1 MAPPAQARYP
11 AAGLRPE
18 PRDYDPDITPHR
30 RPTGIH
36 ADAVDRIARKI
47 LRGRLAAGA
56 SLPTEPEIGA
66 ELGVS
71 RTVVREAVKTLA
83 AKGLV
88 VTGPRLGTRV
98 RAVADWNLFD
108 PDVIE
113 WRVAAGVDAKF
124 LEDVVELR
132 LAIEPMAARLAAK
145 RGDKEAIAAIARAY
159 AGMAD
164 AVAGKGGYL
173 SADLDFHQCILA
185 AAGNQFV
192 TALAPLLGSLL
203 TVSFRH
209 SVKSR
214 ARARASLPLH
224 EAVLRAIEKGK
235 PIVAERALASLIGQ
249 ARDDMFD
256 GVKADGFLE
265 ENGA

>member
-1 MAPPAQARYP
+1 MNGEKRA
-11 AAGLRPE
+11 
-18 PRDYDPDITPHR
+18 
-30 RPTGIH
+30 TGIH
-36 ADAVDRIARKI
+36 ADAVAHIARKI
-47 LRGRLAAGA
+47 LRGRLKAGA

-98 RAVADWNLFD
+98 RPVPDWNLFD
-108 PDVIE
+108 PDVIG

-145 RGDKEAIAAIARAY
+145 RADDEAIGRIADAY
-159 AGMAD
+159 ARMEE

-173 SADLDFHQCILA
+173 AADLDFHQSILI

-192 TALAPLLGSLL
+192 SAFAPLLGALL
-203 TVSFRH
+203 GVSFRH

-214 ARARASLPLH
+214 ESARASLPLH
-224 EAVLRAIEKGK
+224 EAVLRAIEKRK
-235 PIVAERALASLIGQ
+235 QAAAEKALTLLIGL
-249 ARDDMFD
+249 AREDMFD
-256 GVKADGFLE
+256 GAKADGFLE
-265 ENGA
+265 ENGE

>member
-1 MAPPAQARYP
+1 MNGEKRA
-11 AAGLRPE
+11 
-18 PRDYDPDITPHR
+18 
-30 RPTGIH
+30 TGIH
-36 ADAVDRIARKI
+36 ADAVAHIARKI
-47 LRGRLAAGA
+47 LRGRLKAGA

-98 RAVADWNLFD
+98 RPVPDWNLFD
-108 PDVIE
+108 PDVIG

-145 RGDKEAIAAIARAY
+145 RADGEAIGRIAAAY
-159 AGMAD
+159 ARMED

-173 SADLDFHQCILA
+173 AADLDFHQSILI

-192 TALAPLLGSLL
+192 SAFAPLLGALL
-203 TVSFRH
+203 GVSFRH

-214 ARARASLPLH
+214 ESARASLPLH
-224 EAVLRAIEKGK
+224 EAVLRAIEKRK
-235 PIVAERALASLIGQ
+235 QTAAEKALTLLIGH
-249 ARDDMFD
+249 AREDMFD

-265 ENGA
+265 EGGE

>member
-1 MAPPAQARYP
+1 MNGEKRA
-11 AAGLRPE
+11 
-18 PRDYDPDITPHR
+18 
-30 RPTGIH
+30 TGIH
-36 ADAVDRIARKI
+36 ADAVAHIARKI
-47 LRGRLAAGA
+47 LRGRLKAGA

-88 VTGPRLGTRV
+88 VTGPRLGMRV
-98 RAVADWNLFD
+98 RPMPDWNLFD
-108 PDVIE
+108 ADVID

-124 LEDVVELR
+124 LEDVVEMR

-145 RGDKEAIAAIARAY
+145 RADADAIARIERAFK
-159 AGMAD
+159 AMRE
-164 AVAGKGGYL
+164 AVDGKGGYL
-173 SADLDFHQCILA
+173 AADLDFHRTILI

-192 TALAPLLGSLL
+192 SALAPLLSALL
-203 TVSFRH
+203 GVSFRH

-214 ARARASLPLH
+214 ERARASLPQH
-224 EAVLRAIEKGK
+224 EAVLRAIAKRKPDAAEK
-235 PIVAERALASLIGQ
+235 ALRQLIRQ
-249 ARDDMFD
+249 AREDIFD

-265 ENGA
+265 EDGA

>member
-1 MAPPAQARYP
+1 MNGEKRA
-11 AAGLRPE
+11 
-18 PRDYDPDITPHR
+18 
-30 RPTGIH
+30 TGIH
-36 ADAVDRIARKI
+36 ADAVAHIARKI
-47 LRGRLAAGA
+47 LRGRLKAGA

-88 VTGPRLGTRV
+88 VTGPRLGMRV
-98 RAVADWNLFD
+98 RPMPDWNLFD
-108 PDVIE
+108 SDVIG

-145 RGDKEAIAAIARAY
+145 RADDAAIARISNAY
-159 AGMAD
+159 KGMAA
-164 AVAGKGGYL
+164 AVDGKGGYL
-173 SADLDFHQCILA
+173 AADLEFHQSILI

-192 TALAPLLGSLL
+192 SALAPLLGALL
-203 TVSFRH
+203 GVSFRH

-214 ARARASLPLH
+214 ESARASLPQH
-224 EAVLRAIEKGK
+224 EAVLRAIAKRKPEAAEK
-235 PIVAERALASLIGQ
+235 ALTLLIGH
-249 ARDDMFD
+249 ARADMFD
-256 GVKADGFLE
+256 GVKSDGFLE
-265 ENGA
+265 EDGE

>member
-1 MAPPAQARYP
+1 MNGEKRA
-11 AAGLRPE
+11 
-18 PRDYDPDITPHR
+18 
-30 RPTGIH
+30 TGIH
-36 ADAVDRIARKI
+36 ADAVAHIARKI
-47 LRGRLAAGA
+47 LRGRLKAGA

-83 AKGLV
+83 AKGLL
-88 VTGPRLGTRV
+88 VTGPRVGTRV
-98 RAVADWNLFD
+98 RPIPDWNLFD
-108 PDVIE
+108 PDVIG
-113 WRVAAGVDAKF
+113 WRVAAGVDTKF

-145 RGDKEAIAAIARAY
+145 RADAAAIARIDGAY
-159 AGMAD
+159 EAMAA

-173 SADLDFHQCILA
+173 AADLEFHQSILI

-192 TALAPLLGSLL
+192 SAFAPLLGALL
-203 TVSFRH
+203 GVSFRH

-214 ARARASLPLH
+214 DSARASLPLH
-224 EAVLRAIEKGK
+224 EAVLRAIAGRKPVAAEK
-235 PIVAERALASLIGQ
+235 ALTKLIGH
-249 ARDDMFD
+249 AREDMFD

-265 ENGA
+265 EDGA